1 MKKVIRGILA
11 AVLSLSMILT
21 TALAGSAESGE
32 GAGGAGESTDVTA
45 PDSPTVEM
53 PEPSESHITLP
64 VGMRAVFV
72 SPETDFTLDEEGIT
86 ALCGNIA
93 DLGMNTLVIR
103 STVDET
109 DYYSLDLEKEDILQ
123 TAVSTAHN
131 NGLAVYITL
140 DVNSLLSQVI
150 NQGGGLKS
158 GFSAAA
164 HKFAMKYDCEGIILT
179 NYYTPDNEDMYAEYL
194 RCGSGIGYDNWLY
207 ETNRFVMRSL
217 SEVIHK
223 TSNST
228 AVGFLIDDVWANDT
242 DDPDGSETQDSVQ
255 ALYDGHCDLK
265 KYLEEHY
272 ADMIIVRAY
281 GSTSDSDLNFENVVS
296 WWNDLSNSNNVR
308 TYVCHMNE
316 RIGEYSGW
324 NEDQLL
330 QQLTIMKKMGGSI
343 GGSCFNSLE
352 ALNSNVLSSTDT
364 LKKFFADEINTET
377 VFDELIM
384 TSPSALSFT
393 TYDPTVKF
401 MGTFDENFDVYFD
414 GEKIQL
420 NEAGNF
426 LIRQDLNVG
435 MNYFTIE
442 HKGKKYSYSIER
454 TVNVMTSADSIG
466 EITVEGGTQLSF
478 SAVAYSGSTVY
489 ASIGGQTIQLT
500 EKSSSE
506 QVDANGN
513 YSEYVGYYTV
523 GGGIVGQEQYLGEV
537 YYYASYMGY
546 EKSAYGGSVTIAAKP
561 ELPKKPIEVEI
572 IPDAEQSEL
581 GTGEVVGTMD
591 PYYNDD
597 EYVTFVKVLND
608 FTDVLDPMTTG
619 HIPSPQF
626 SQMPAGTLDYLKS
639 SSDDYVITTSGKRYR
654 SEYVTTFDDTG
665 LGCNALCVDA
675 IGDSGGS
682 SYIELSL
689 DYKTSFN
696 VKTSQSYYN
705 AYEGPYGVRD
715 FNAQYIYITFD
726 NVTSITK
733 LPDFSSC
740 TLFSAGEWSTVEED
754 GIPKFM
760 LTLTLRQA
768 GIYSGVDAYYDDSGE
783 LVLSFNIP
791 TATLSGKTIVI
802 SPGHGVNENGFDPG
816 AIGQVTEQS
825 INLKV
830 AKALADELEAMGAN
844 VVRFKTE
851 TEFIYDRDRPKVARQ
866 YGADMFLEI
875 HCNSN
880 TSTSAHGCEVYY
892 FTPFSQPLASAIN
905 NNLAAFLDSAYG
917 DGTSSSR
924 GDMYSYY
931 WYTLEQGFPSVLVE
945 MGFVSNDKEC
955 MLMNN
960 NPEGLAEAIAEGVW
974 EYFARSSL

>member
-1 MKKVIRGILA
+1 
-11 AVLSLSMILT
+11 
-21 TALAGSAESGE
+21 
-32 GAGGAGESTDVTA
+32 
-45 PDSPTVEM
+45 
-53 PEPSESHITLP
+53 
-64 VGMRAVFV
+64 
-72 SPETDFTLDEEGIT
+72 
-86 ALCGNIA
+86 
-93 DLGMNTLVIR
+93 
-103 STVDET
+103 
-109 DYYSLDLEKEDILQ
+109 
-123 TAVSTAHN
+123 
-131 NGLAVYITL
+131 
-140 DVNSLLSQVI
+140 
-150 NQGGGLKS
+150 
-158 GFSAAA
+158 
-164 HKFAMKYDCEGIILT
+164 
-179 NYYTPDNEDMYAEYL
+179 
-194 RCGSGIGYDNWLY
+194 
-207 ETNRFVMRSL
+207 
-217 SEVIHK
+217 
-223 TSNST
+223 
-228 AVGFLIDDVWANDT
+228 
-242 DDPDGSETQDSVQ
+242 
-255 ALYDGHCDLK
+255 
-265 KYLEEHY
+265 
-272 ADMIIVRAY
+272 
-281 GSTSDSDLNFENVVS
+281 
-296 WWNDLSNSNNVR
+296 
-308 TYVCHMNE
+308 
-316 RIGEYSGW
+316 
-324 NEDQLL
+324 
-330 QQLTIMKKMGGSI
+330 
-343 GGSCFNSLE
+343 
-352 ALNSNVLSSTDT
+352 
-364 LKKFFADEINTET
+364 
-377 VFDELIM
+377 
-384 TSPSALSFT
+384 
-393 TYDPTVKF
+393 
-401 MGTFDENFDVYFD
+401 
-414 GEKIQL
+414 
-420 NEAGNF
+420 
-426 LIRQDLNVG
+426 
-435 MNYFTIE
+435 
-442 HKGKKYSYSIER
+442 
-454 TVNVMTSADSIG
+454 
-466 EITVEGGTQLSF
+466 
-478 SAVAYSGSTVY
+478 
-489 ASIGGQTIQLT
+489 
-500 EKSSSE
+500 
-506 QVDANGN
+506 
-513 YSEYVGYYTV
+513 
-523 GGGIVGQEQYLGEV
+523 
-537 YYYASYMGY
+537 
-546 EKSAYGGSVTIAAKP
+546 
-561 ELPKKPIEVEI
+561 
-572 IPDAEQSEL
+572 
-581 GTGEVVGTMD
+581 MD

-626 SQMPAGTLDYLKS
+626 SQMPAGTLDYVKS
-639 SSDDYVITTSGKRYR
+639 ISDEYVITTSGKRYR

-665 LGCNALCVDA
+665 LGYNALCVDA

-783 LVLSFNIP
+783 LILSFNIP